1 MQRAQVSLD
10 SFEKAGS
17 PAALVGTGGAL
28 CAANPGFEALI
39 GQIVVRARDK
49 IALEDPRANALLQK
63 ALADLGQDRVG
74 DTRSIPVPCRGDRP
88 AFIVH
93 VLPVRRQA
101 RDIFS
106 RAQALLVIT
115 TTARSLRIE
124 ALLLCELYD
133 LTRAEAAIAG
143 GLLEGSTVE
152 QLALSRGVGRETV
165 RGQVKAV
172 LAKTGSRSRAD
183 FIRRLAPLTLSA

>member
-1 MQRAQVSLD
+1 M
-10 SFEKAGS
+10 
-17 PAALVGTGGAL
+17 
-28 CAANPGFEALI
+28 
-39 GQIVVRARDK
+39 
-49 IALEDPRANALLQK
+49 
-63 ALADLGQDRVG
+63 
-74 DTRSIPVPCRGDRP
+74 PCKGDRP

-93 VLPVRRQA
+93 VLPVRRLA

-115 TTARSLRIE
+115 TSARSLRIE
-124 ALLLCELYD
+124 ASLLCELYD
-133 LTRAEAAIAG
+133 LTRAEAAVAG
-143 GLLEGSTVE
+143 GLLEGCTVE

-172 LAKTGSRSRAD
+172 LAKTGSRSQAD